1 MGKQISFILLG
12 TGLFACNSDKGV
24 TVFNSPPVAEITSHS
39 DGDTVYEGYAV
50 SFVAALSDNNH
61 NNADLIARWTANG
74 EELCPYTPPDENGD
88 STCTIAIQIDQTK
101 IKIEVK
107 DPGNKTGD
115 SEVTLDIV
123 PTEAPDATISTPTA
137 NGIYYS
143 DRLITFSGV
152 ATDAEDSPQD
162 LTITWESSVD
172 GPLAITSNIN
182 QDGELEGV
190 ANLSEGEHYITLSVE
205 DTTEKT
211 TTDSVVINVGGSN
224 TPPSCGI
231 TTPVDGSQFSRG
243 EIIEFQGLAT
253 DTNTPANLLDVQWIS
268 DQQGALTQS
277 IPDNSGVVSFTT
289 GDLDSSLHQ
298 ITLQVTD
305 DLGETCTESIQV
317 TVGTP
322 PDITIVSPTN
332 GALYNDGELV
342 QFSGITIDPNNNN
355 PSLVVEWKSDISG
368 TLDNPIPDSSGNV
381 GFVTSNLDVGTHVI
395 ELQATTTTG
404 YTTSESIGL
413 IINGLPTQPLVSL
426 SPDPTYSSNDLT
438 AVVSNATD
446 PEGDSISYTYVWYK
460 DGVQTNHTANTVP
473 AADLNKN
480 ENWLVEVTPVDAH
493 GGIGPMGQGSITI
506 TNTAPII
513 NGVTLSPSSIGANDV
528 VTCNVNWTDPDET
541 PALSYIWT
549 LDGATVGTANTIDL
563 SGLGTA
569 PGATL
574 QCAATATD
582 SDNATDTGS
591 ISQVISNSL
600 PVVTSLTTTPT
611 TVYTNDT
618 LIATVTT
625 LDTDGQTV
633 TVTYDWYVD
642 GVSVQNG
649 TDNTLSGT
657 TYFDK
662 NQVVQ
667 VIVTPNDGVD
677 DGSPSPSANV
687 TIANTDPVIDTISM
701 TPNSNLRNGDGV
713 SCAATAIDEDNET
726 PTITYEWLVNGTAI
740 ATTATT
746 TLTTA
751 VRGDTVE
758 CQATATDSDNATNTS
773 SVSAQIEN
781 TPPTLS
787 SASLSPSSPTS
798 QDSITC
804 TPVGGN
810 DVDGDTLSYSYQWEI
825 NGSVATETSDTL
837 GAGITPGSV
846 VTCLVTP
853 TDGFDNGNTV
863 QQSTSIS
870 NAPPEVTNVT
880 LSPTTIYT
888 DDIVTATA
896 TGTDVDG
903 QSVTFTYDWYV
914 DGTSVQNGTANTL
927 DGTTH
932 FSKHQSIHV
941 IVTPSDGIDTGT
953 AMQSTSV
960 SVSNSAPETPVV
972 SFNPADPEPGVDN
985 LTCQVDYLFDAD
997 GDPITYDFV
1006 WTIEG
1011 TTYTGTPLTT
1021 NQTDD
1026 TIAGTETT
1034 NNENWTCTLTVT
1046 DDDGAS
1052 ASSATTPILVGCE
1065 PDTGTKPSCAA
1076 EDCAEIL
1083 FDGYSTGNGNYW
1095 IDPQGN
1101 GNAFEVYCLMD
1112 TTYSNGGWTM
1122 IMVASDD
1129 GQDSWTYDNANYF
1142 TTNTTTF
1149 GDLQN
1154 MNMDLK
1160 SRALHEVGMT
1170 DVLFFH
1176 EPSGT
1181 WASYESIS
1189 SGVNGYDAFAQSHS
1203 EATCYNH
1210 GDGYAMTAG
1219 TLTTSG
1225 QLCSTELFINAADRD
1240 GGTCGNGD
1248 GDDAL
1253 GPSWSVSNSS
1263 CPFDDPGTIGSLGP
1277 TPMYP
1282 AEEGDNQGAGNPLG
1296 FGWAIGGN
1304 TGTAGTGEN
1313 YIQVFVRRSPTDNDN
1328 DGIRD
1333 WLDCDDN
1340 DPNIGIID
1348 NDGDGYSACFDDC
1361 DDNDATMNHD
1371 DLDGDG
1377 YSSCD
1382 GDCDDNDIDMN
1393 LDDLD
1398 GDGYSS
1404 CDGDC
1409 NENDPTIHPLAG
1421 DSVGDTVDTD
1431 CDSLNCNATTYGD
1444 VYFVICNSVTNW
1456 TSAQAACLAAG
1467 HDGLATI
1474 ADADED
1480 AYITSQ
1486 RNGISMAHWIGY
1498 NDRTTEGTFGWI
1510 TGQPYTYTNWSI
1522 NEPSNSGNE
1531 DCAAINPYNAPS
1543 VSANKWNDAKCHK
1556 TISGGNNT
1564 GFICESR

>member
-1 MGKQISFILLG
+1 MRAHPSQ
-12 TGLFACNSDKGV
+12 
-24 TVFNSPPVAEITSHS
+24 
-39 DGDTVYEGYAV
+39 
-50 SFVAALSDNNH
+50 
-61 NNADLIARWTANG
+61 
-74 EELCPYTPPDENGD
+74 TPR
-88 STCTIAIQIDQTK
+88 
-101 IKIEVK
+101 
-107 DPGNKTGD
+107 
-115 SEVTLDIV
+115 
-123 PTEAPDATISTPTA
+123 AP
-137 NGIYYS
+137 
-143 DRLITFSGV
+143 
-152 ATDAEDSPQD
+152 E
-162 LTITWESSVD
+162 
-172 GPLAITSNIN
+172 
-182 QDGELEGV
+182 
-190 ANLSEGEHYITLSVE
+190 
-205 DTTEKT
+205 
-211 TTDSVVINVGGSN
+211 
-224 TPPSCGI
+224 
-231 TTPVDGSQFSRG
+231 
-243 EIIEFQGLAT
+243 
-253 DTNTPANLLDVQWIS
+253 
-268 DQQGALTQS
+268 
-277 IPDNSGVVSFTT
+277 
-289 GDLDSSLHQ
+289 
-298 ITLQVTD
+298 
-305 DLGETCTESIQV
+305 
-317 TVGTP
+317 
-322 PDITIVSPTN
+322 
-332 GALYNDGELV
+332 
-342 QFSGITIDPNNNN
+342 
-355 PSLVVEWKSDISG
+355 
-368 TLDNPIPDSSGNV
+368 
-381 GFVTSNLDVGTHVI
+381 
-395 ELQATTTTG
+395 
-404 YTTSESIGL
+404 
-413 IINGLPTQPLVSL
+413 
-426 SPDPTYSSNDLT
+426 
-438 AVVSNATD
+438 
-446 PEGDSISYTYVWYK
+446 
-460 DGVQTNHTANTVP
+460 
-473 AADLNKN
+473 
-480 ENWLVEVTPVDAH
+480 
-493 GGIGPMGQGSITI
+493 
-506 TNTAPII
+506 
-513 NGVTLSPSSIGANDV
+513 
-528 VTCNVNWTDPDET
+528 
-541 PALSYIWT
+541 
-549 LDGATVGTANTIDL
+549 
-563 SGLGTA
+563 
-569 PGATL
+569 
-574 QCAATATD
+574 
-582 SDNATDTGS
+582 
-591 ISQVISNSL
+591 
-600 PVVTSLTTTPT
+600 
-611 TVYTNDT
+611 
-618 LIATVTT
+618 
-625 LDTDGQTV
+625 
-633 TVTYDWYVD
+633 
-642 GVSVQNG
+642 
-649 TDNTLSGT
+649 
-657 TYFDK
+657 
-662 NQVVQ
+662 
-667 VIVTPNDGVD
+667 
-677 DGSPSPSANV
+677 
-687 TIANTDPVIDTISM
+687 
-701 TPNSNLRNGDGV
+701 
-713 SCAATAIDEDNET
+713 
-726 PTITYEWLVNGTAI
+726 
-740 ATTATT
+740 
-746 TLTTA
+746 
-751 VRGDTVE
+751 
-758 CQATATDSDNATNTS
+758 
-773 SVSAQIEN
+773 
-781 TPPTLS
+781 
-787 SASLSPSSPTS
+787 
-798 QDSITC
+798 
-804 TPVGGN
+804 
-810 DVDGDTLSYSYQWEI
+810 
-825 NGSVATETSDTL
+825 
-837 GAGITPGSV
+837 
-846 VTCLVTP
+846 
-853 TDGFDNGNTV
+853 
-863 QQSTSIS
+863 
-870 NAPPEVTNVT
+870 
-880 LSPTTIYT
+880 
-888 DDIVTATA
+888 
-896 TGTDVDG
+896 
-903 QSVTFTYDWYV
+903 
-914 DGTSVQNGTANTL
+914 
-927 DGTTH
+927 
-932 FSKHQSIHV
+932 
-941 IVTPSDGIDTGT
+941 
-953 AMQSTSV
+953 QSTSV
-960 SVSNSAPETPVV
+960 SVSNSAPEIPVV

-985 LTCQVDYLFDAD
+985 ITCQVDYLFDAD

-1011 TTYTGTPLTT
+1011 ATYTGTPLTT

-1052 ASSATTPILVGCE
+1052 ASSANTPILVGCA

-1149 GDLQN
+1149 GDLQS

-1176 EPSGT
+1176 EPSET

-1253 GPSWSVSNSS
+1253 GPSWSVSNGS
-1263 CPFDDPGTIGSLGP
+1263 CPFDDPGTFGSLGP
-1277 TPMYP
+1277 NPMYP

-1313 YIQVFVRRSPTDNDN
+1313 HIQVFVRRSPTDNDN

-1531 DCAAINPYNAPS
+1531 DCAAINPYNAPF